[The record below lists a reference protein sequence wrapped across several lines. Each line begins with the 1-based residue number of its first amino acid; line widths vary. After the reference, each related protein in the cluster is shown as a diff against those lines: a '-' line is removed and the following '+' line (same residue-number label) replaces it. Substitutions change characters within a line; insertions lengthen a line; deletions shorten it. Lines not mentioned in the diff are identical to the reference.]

1 MSKNHLPPLS
11 HRWGASGGSRAQ
23 KRCGC
28 TKVPT
33 WLQALVSLYKPMQR
47 IALSN
52 IQHAHSC
59 LISSIGKCAPTPVA
73 RVRKQEEVRA

>member
-11 HRWGASGGSRAQ
+11 NRWGASGVSRAQ
-23 KRCGC
+23 KRRGWNN
-28 TKVPT
+28 VPDF
-33 WLQALVSLYKPMQR
+33 LQALLSLYKPMQR
-47 IALSN
+47 IASAK

-59 LISSIGKCAPTPVA
+59 LIRSICKCAPTPVA

>member
-11 HRWGASGGSRAQ
+11 DRWGASGVRTTQ
-23 KRCGC
+23 KRSGWN
-28 TKVPT
+28 KVPT
-33 WLQALVSLYKPMQR
+33 WLQALMSLYKPMQR
-47 IALSN
+47 IASAN

-59 LISSIGKCAPTPVA
+59 LISSICTCAPTPVA